1 MIDTAKL
8 RLWGYLCC
16 VYAAGVAAV
25 GWVVTIARWD
35 VSAYVLSLVV
45 VVAML
50 MIASEFTPIRVW
62 SRGRF
67 QEYTFS
73 GAFAL
78 VLLQVAPLEWA
89 VLPQAV
95 AVLVEEVRQRRP
107 AKVAAFNVAQNIL
120 MFVLARIA
128 MDAVEGT
135 AHSASASRQ
144 PAALALGAAG
154 LFRRQQRADR
164 HGPGAQR
171 RHTRARLDRW
181 PACAGRCR
189 SRRSCSAWPRCSPP
203 ASNSASGPRRC
214 ACS

>member
-62 SRGRF
+62 SRERF

-73 GAFAL
+73 GAFAV
-78 VLLQVAPLEWA
+78 VLLQIAPLEWA

-128 MDAVEGT
+128 MDAIEGT
-135 AHSASASRQ
+135 AHTASASRQ
-144 PAALALGAAG
+144 LAALALGAVVYFVVNNALTG
-154 LFRRQQRADR
+154 IIVALTSGRPS
-164 HGPGAQR
+164 PGR
-171 RHTRARLDRW
+171 SW
-181 PACAGRCR
+181 PACAGRSR

-203 ASNSASGPRRC
+203 ASNSASGPRHS